1 MRLQKFLA
9 RAGVA
14 SRRKS
19 EELISAGRV
28 RVDGRVVSRLGSVV
42 DPATQRV
49 DVDGHPVTLPP
60 ARWLALHKPPRVL
73 SSRSDPQGR
82 PTIYGLLPDDARA
95 LFHVGRLDFMS
106 EGLILLTN
114 DGDAAHA
121 LLHPSRGVPRSYEV
135 TLVGPASPRLPDTLV
150 GGVELEDGPA
160 RATSAAFLTA
170 CDDVSPV
177 LALTLVEGRN
187 REVRRMMKSL
197 GLRIQRLKRVAL
209 GPIRLG
215 ALAPAAHRPLGEGEV
230 AALEAIARAEAPPRG
245 AVSHGEEG

>member
-19 EELISAGRV
+19 EELITAGRV
-28 RVDGRVVSRLGSVV
+28 SVDGRVVSRLGSAV

-49 DVDGHPVTLPP
+49 DVDGRPVTLPP
-60 ARWLALHKPPRVL
+60 ARWLAMHKPPGVL
-73 SSRSDPQGR
+73 TARSDPEGR
-82 PTIYGLLPDDARA
+82 PTIYGLLPEDVRT

-114 DGDAAHA
+114 DGDAAHG
-121 LLHPSRGVPRSYEV
+121 LLHPSRRVPRSYEV

-150 GGVELEDGPA
+150 GGVELDDGPA

-170 CDDVSPV
+170 CDDSAPV

-197 GLRIQRLKRVAL
+197 GVRIRRLKRVAL
-209 GPIRLG
+209 GPIGL
-215 ALAPAAHRPLGEGEV
+215 ADLAPGAHRPLSDGEM
-230 AALEAIARAEAPPRG
+230 AAIESIAGDDGTAKAQK
-245 AVSHGEEG
+245 EG

>member
-19 EELISAGRV
+19 EELIAAGRV

-49 DVDGHPVTLPP
+49 DVDGRPITLPP
-60 ARWLALHKPPRVL
+60 PRWLAMNKPPRVL
-73 SSRSDPQGR
+73 TARSDPEGR
-82 PTIYGLLPDDARA
+82 PTVYGLLPEDART

-106 EGLILLTN
+106 EGLILFTN
-114 DGDAAHA
+114 DGDTAHG

-135 TLVGPASPRLPDTLV
+135 TLVGPVSPRLPDTLV
-150 GGVELEDGPA
+150 EGVELDDGPA
-160 RATSAAFLTA
+160 RATSAALLTA

-197 GLRIQRLKRVAL
+197 GLRLQRLRRVAL

-215 ALAPAAHRPLGEGEV
+215 DLAPGAHRTLGEREV
-230 AALEAIARAEAPPRG
+230 EALGAIARAERASRDR
-245 AVSHGEEG
+245 